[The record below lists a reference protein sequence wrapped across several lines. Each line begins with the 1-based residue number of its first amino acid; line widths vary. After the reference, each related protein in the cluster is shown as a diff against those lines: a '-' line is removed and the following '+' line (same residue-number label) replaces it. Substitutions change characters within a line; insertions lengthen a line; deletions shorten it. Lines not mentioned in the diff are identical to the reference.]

1 MSDKT
6 KDNITDF
13 SKYVAKMRLERSEE
27 QSEHLKG
34 YLLSLKK
41 EMDTSDFARRALKT
55 AVTSMTRAIIFLRI
69 SHYVE
74 GALRECGLN
83 PDDFLIDTQSYEDDD
98 DVQNSKGNACRYGD
112 SIDGNSFFDRFMFT
126 FPRCAVFLI

>member
-6 KDNITDF
+6 KDNITDY

-41 EMDTSDFARRALKT
+41 EMDTSDLARRALKT
-55 AVTSMTRAIIFLRI
+55 ALTSMTRAIIFLRI
-69 SHYVE
+69 SH
-74 GALRECGLN
+74 
-83 PDDFLIDTQSYEDDD
+83 
-98 DVQNSKGNACRYGD
+98 
-112 SIDGNSFFDRFMFT
+112 M
-126 FPRCAVFLI
+126 